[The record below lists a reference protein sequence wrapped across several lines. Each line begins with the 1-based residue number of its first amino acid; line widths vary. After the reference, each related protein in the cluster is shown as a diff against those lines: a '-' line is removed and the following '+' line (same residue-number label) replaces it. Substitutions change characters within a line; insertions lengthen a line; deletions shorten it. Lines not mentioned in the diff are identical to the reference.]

1 MRVVKNEK
9 GFPAILKDQ
18 QECVLAEGFASVLEE
33 SNSVEFRSDF
43 VPLYPMGVPM
53 KVVRRFQNQD
63 IHIFWGEVYISDQK
77 LLRLVHVRDLLV
89 PGSENVYSILVSMSG
104 TLMDRKKMKELE
116 SAPKPS
122 RFSLFRRKKQEK
134 KQEESEVSS
143 SYSIKLTALSGN
155 GLEFTSSYLLEQGDE
170 VLVSFT
176 PPDSDLYLDNLPVKV
191 EKVYAFGEDVAYV
204 CSFLPMSSWLRERWH
219 TFICELNEKENRFF
233 PDSSNKS

>member
-134 KQEESEVSS
+134 KQEEFGSFQLIFHKTYCFIWKWIGV
-143 SYSIKLTALSGN
+143 Y
-155 GLEFTSSYLLEQGDE
+155 FLLFAG
-170 VLVSFT
+170 T
-176 PPDSDLYLDNLPVKV
+176 
-191 EKVYAFGEDVAYV
+191 
-204 CSFLPMSSWLRERWH
+204 RR
-219 TFICELNEKENRFF
+219 
-233 PDSSNKS
+233 

>member
-77 LLRLVHVRDLLV
+77 LLRLVHVRIFWFRV
-89 PGSENVYSILVSMSG
+89 
-104 TLMDRKKMKELE
+104 RKTYIPYWFLCQEPLWTG
-116 SAPKPS
+116 
-122 RFSLFRRKKQEK
+122 KK
-134 KQEESEVSS
+134 
-143 SYSIKLTALSGN
+143 
-155 GLEFTSSYLLEQGDE
+155 
-170 VLVSFT
+170 
-176 PPDSDLYLDNLPVKV
+176 
-191 EKVYAFGEDVAYV
+191 
-204 CSFLPMSSWLRERWH
+204 
-219 TFICELNEKENRFF
+219 
-233 PDSSNKS
+233 

>member
-77 LLRLVHVRDLLV
+77 LLPPCSC
-89 PGSENVYSILVSMSG
+89 PGSFGSG
-104 TLMDRKKMKELE
+104 FGKRIFHIGFYVRTLMDRKKMKELE

-134 KQEESEVSS
+134 KTRKVGSFQLIFHKTYCFIWKWIGV
-143 SYSIKLTALSGN
+143 Y
-155 GLEFTSSYLLEQGDE
+155 FLLFAG
-170 VLVSFT
+170 T
-176 PPDSDLYLDNLPVKV
+176 
-191 EKVYAFGEDVAYV
+191 
-204 CSFLPMSSWLRERWH
+204 RR
-219 TFICELNEKENRFF
+219 
-233 PDSSNKS
+233 